1 MELWTGLL
9 VLALVLAALLVWRL
23 WPSRRRLSPLGQ
35 EMLRWVM
42 VLAIALGIYSFGE
55 NLVEPFR
62 TTQTVNTSQGVIELP
77 READGHYYLAAKING
92 AQIRFVVDTG
102 ATGIVLSQSDA
113 ARVGLASEQLAY
125 IHSANTANG
134 VVRIAPVKLEEFD
147 VNGIKDLN
155 VRAYVNEGELTG
167 SLLGMSYLRRYE
179 KIIITRD
186 MLRLER

>member
-23 WPSRRRLSPLGQ
+23 WPSRRRLSSLGQ

-125 IHSANTANG
+125 FHSANTANG
-134 VVRIAPVKLEEFD
+134 VVRIAPVKLDEFD

>member
-1 MELWTGLL
+1 
-9 VLALVLAALLVWRL
+9 
-23 WPSRRRLSPLGQ
+23 
-35 EMLRWVM
+35 
-42 VLAIALGIYSFGE
+42 
-55 NLVEPFR
+55 
-62 TTQTVNTSQGVIELP
+62 
-77 READGHYYLAAKING
+77 
-92 AQIRFVVDTG
+92 
-102 ATGIVLSQSDA
+102 
-113 ARVGLASEQLAY
+113 LAY

-134 VVRIAPVKLEEFD
+134 VVRIAPVKLDEFD